1 MPPDRREVQI
11 PYFEV
16 QIADFSSVQLD
27 VAMSPSTRGGTMSAR
42 TPMQI
47 PGFRGDVIVPGHHD
61 YDDAR
66 AVWNGTVDVFH
77 ANQNIAPAKR
87 R

>member
-1 MPPDRREVQI
+1 
-11 PYFEV
+11 
-16 QIADFSSVQLD
+16 
-27 VAMSPSTRGGTMSAR
+27 
-42 TPMQI
+42 MQI

-66 AVWNGTVDVFH
+66 AGWNGTVDDFH
-77 ANQNIAPAKR
+77 ANPNIGPAKR

>member
-1 MPPDRREVQI
+1 
-11 PYFEV
+11 
-16 QIADFSSVQLD
+16 
-27 VAMSPSTRGGTMSAR
+27 MSAR
-42 TPMQI
+42 TTMQI

-77 ANQNIAPAKR
+77 ANQNIGPAKR